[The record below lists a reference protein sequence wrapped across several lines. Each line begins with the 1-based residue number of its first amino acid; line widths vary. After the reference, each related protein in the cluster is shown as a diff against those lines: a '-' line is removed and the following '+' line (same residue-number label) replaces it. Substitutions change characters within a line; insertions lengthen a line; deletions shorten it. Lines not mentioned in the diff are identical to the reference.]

1 MNIFKNVV
9 NRIAE
14 SDRRTQLA
22 SQKVEL
28 ALVDDLNKALQ
39 DSDAIVKGIKDD
51 DKRIEDMQKAIDKLQ
66 KERSKLGANY
76 DKLDEQFFEA
86 QRKLEE
92 IENKRKQADQALEN
106 NTNNINQRSA
116 EIEKSEKSK
125 APKVKKAQSILGVFD
140 KNLAK
145 AEAAARDLGIKLPI
159 AKYKKAQ
166 DNLRKSIS

>member
-1 MNIFKNVV
+1 MNILKNVI
-9 NRIAE
+9 NKIAE
-14 SDRRTQLA
+14 SDKKTELA

-51 DKRIEDMQKAIDKLQ
+51 DKRIQDMQKVIDKLQ

-76 DKLDEQFFEA
+76 DKLNDQFFEA

-92 IENKRKQADQALEN
+92 IENKRKQADEALES
-106 NTNNINQRSA
+106 NTNSINQRSA